1 MNFQNP
7 MQMIQE
13 FNKFQRDFKGNPREE
28 VQKLLASGR
37 LTQAQLNQ
45 LQAMA
50 SQFQGLLNK
59 NQKWL

>member
-50 SQFQGLLNK
+50 SQFQKMMNNFK
-59 NQKWL
+59 